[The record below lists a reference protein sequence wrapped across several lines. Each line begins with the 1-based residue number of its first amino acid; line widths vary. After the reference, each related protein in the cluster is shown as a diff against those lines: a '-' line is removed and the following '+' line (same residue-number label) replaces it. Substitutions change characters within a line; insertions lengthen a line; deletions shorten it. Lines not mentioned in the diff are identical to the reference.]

1 MANLPQQQKA
11 LFLESKQGAFV
22 IRNHTVP
29 KPGPGQALLQVK
41 AAALNPV
48 DWKIQK
54 YGVYVTDFPA
64 ILGTDVSGVIIAVGE
79 GVTKFNVGDKV

>member
-1 MANLPQQQKA
+1 
-11 LFLESKQGAFV
+11 
-22 IRNHTVP
+22 
-29 KPGPGQALLQVK
+29 LLQVK

-54 YGVYVTDFPA
+54 YGAYVNDYPA
-64 ILGTDVSGVIIAVGE
+64 ILGTDVSGVIIATGE